1 MADGKPTSVLNL
13 SCPVPRVADDRIV
26 LAHGGGG
33 RLTHQLIE
41 KIFLPAFSN
50 AVLDQ
55 RHDGAVLTFDGL
67 TSGSRLAFTTD
78 SFVVRPL
85 IFPGGNIGDLAVN
98 GTVNDLAMCGARP
111 LYLSAG
117 FILEEGLE
125 METLRTVVTSMRE
138 AAAKAGVQLVTGDT
152 KVVDKGKGDGIFIN
166 TSGIGVIEPRTGLVD
181 SSENTRNSFER
192 ARNEFE
198 SARNSFERARL
209 QPRHQGPG
217 NTGALAPERWPLATG
232 RIEETIFSAKTA
244 IGPAS
249 VQPGDAVI
257 ISGDLGRHGIAI
269 LSVRE
274 GLEFESPIL
283 SDTASV
289 WPAVEALLS
298 AGIEIHC
305 LRDLTRGGLAT
316 TLNEIAGDR
325 NICIK
330 LEEALIP
337 VDETVQGACEILGL
351 DPLYVANEG
360 RFAAFVPEAQA
371 AAALDVLKKV
381 EVSQGSV
388 RVGKVEETPGR
399 TVVLQSRIGG
409 NRVVDMLSGEQ
420 LPRIC

>member
-1 MADGKPTSVLNL
+1 MADGKPTSALNL

-50 AVLDQ
+50 AALEQ
-55 RHDGAVLTFDGL
+55 RHDGAILPLD
-67 TSGSRLAFTTD
+67 GSRLAFTTD

-125 METLRTVVTSMRE
+125 METLRTVVSSMRE
-138 AAAKAGVQLVTGDT
+138 AAAKAGVKLVTGDT

-166 TSGIGVIEPRTGLVD
+166 TSGIGVIEFGTG
-181 SSENTRNSFER
+181 
-192 ARNEFE
+192 
-198 SARNSFERARL
+198 FERARL
-209 QPRHQGPG
+209 QPRHHEPG
-217 NTGALAPERWPLATG
+217 KAGALAPEERP
-232 RIEETIFSAKTA
+232 A

-257 ISGDLGRHGIAI
+257 VSGDLGRHGIAI

-289 WPAVEALLS
+289 WPAVEELLN

-325 NICIK
+325 NVCIR

-337 VDETVQGACEILGL
+337 VDEVVQGACEILGL

-371 AAALDVLKKV
+371 TAALEVLKKV
-381 EVSQGSV
+381 EVSRGSV
-388 RVGKVEETPGR
+388 RVGRVEEAPGR